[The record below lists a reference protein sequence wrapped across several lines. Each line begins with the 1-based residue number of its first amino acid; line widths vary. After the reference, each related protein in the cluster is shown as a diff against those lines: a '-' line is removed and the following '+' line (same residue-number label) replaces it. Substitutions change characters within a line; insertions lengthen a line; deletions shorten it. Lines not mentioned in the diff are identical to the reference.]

1 MCTRYIFFGSGNH
14 FASVLPVLLLCEA
27 GGRHAPA
34 WLEKGGNEIGG
45 KWHLTPKIALRRRR
59 TLLGGVGFTQNG
71 ENRNENW
78 RIPSLVLL
86 SSSPPEMQ
94 NPLLTLVGCLPS

>member
-14 FASVLPVLLLCEA
+14 LASVLPALLLCEA

-34 WLEKGGNEIGG
+34 WLEKEGNEIGG
-45 KWHLTPKIALRRRR
+45 KWHLTPKIALRRWR

-78 RIPSLVLL
+78 RIPSLV
-86 SSSPPEMQ
+86 
-94 NPLLTLVGCLPS
+94 